1 MLLALLIAT
10 KLLRRP
16 VSEILIVGKVL
27 GQRKSDNRP
36 YLKLTVLVP
45 EEEGGFAA
53 VTQWAPPEIA
63 ASISSVPGVY
73 EAATVSRVRNG
84 QLVSELIGASLLKPG
99 FP

>member
-1 MLLALLIAT
+1 LIQLLALPIS
-10 KLLRRP
+10 K
-16 VSEILIVGKVL
+16 KVI
-27 GQRKSDNRP
+27 GQRKSDSRP

-45 EEEGGFAA
+45 EDDGGFAA

-73 EAATVSRVRNG
+73 EAATVSRVRG
-84 QLVSELIGASLLKPG
+84 GHLVSELVGASLLKAG